1 MAQRTTRGN
10 SYVTSP
16 DLSHLRA
23 SSNPAILTLLI
34 TYDANIHGRNYFP
47 PGECVVV
54 KHFQRMPL
62 RVNNKMDKDVLFAV
76 DGGVIVKAINI
87 QKAPERSRSSK
98 KAA

>member
-1 MAQRTTRGN
+1 M
-10 SYVTSP
+10 
-16 DLSHLRA
+16 
-23 SSNPAILTLLI
+23 
-34 TYDANIHGRNYFP
+34 
-47 PGECVVV
+47 VV